1 MIMSLIDSWM
11 AVCPKGEFAG
21 VKDQFSKT
29 ITLQR
34 IFDLH
39 SSLAPSQF
47 LLNLVWTHSK
57 IVAAI
62 VFALCQ
68 RSRERKEEGVDIS
81 VMRFGARAASGLK
94 GMSSSL
100 PHLRTLERQPNI
112 TLAVAGALVHD
123 VGAYKVSKDGYSF
136 DDSYLFHGLYGYLEL
151 HKAGF
156 GEEMALFAR
165 NHTGS
170 GITRQE
176 VVKENLLLPPQDYLP
191 VTVEQKVVAYGDC
204 FHTKSNPPAFVSFEE
219 AEKRIARF
227 GKGPKD
233 RFEEMA
239 AQFGKVDLLGISQEC
254 QMPILGRQLPSCG
267 Q

>member
-11 AVCPKGEFAG
+11 AVCPEGEFPG

-29 ITLQR
+29 ITLKR

-39 SSLAPSQF
+39 ASLAPSQF

-57 IVAAI
+57 IVAAV
-62 VFALCQ
+62 VFALCL
-68 RSRERKEEGVDIS
+68 RSREGRDGGADIS
-81 VMRFGARAASGLK
+81 LMRFSARAASGLK
-94 GMSSSL
+94 GMASPL
-100 PHLRTLERQPNI
+100 PRFRSIERQPNI

-123 VGAYKVSKDGYSF
+123 VGAYKVSKDGISF

-156 GEEMALFAR
+156 GEEIALFAK

-170 GITRQE
+170 GISRQE
-176 VVKENLLLPPQDYLP
+176 VIRENLLLPPQDYLP
-191 VTVEQKVVAYGDC
+191 LTVEQKVVAYADC
-204 FHTKSNPPAFVSFEE
+204 FHTKSNPPAFVSFDE
-219 AEKRIARF
+219 AKKRIARF
-227 GKGPKD
+227 GKGPKE
-233 RFEEMA
+233 RFEEME
-239 AQFGKVDLLGISQEC
+239 AQFGRVDLLGISQEC
-254 QMPILGRQLPSCG
+254 KMPILGRQLPSCG

>member
-11 AVCPKGEFAG
+11 AICPDGEFSG

-29 ITLQR
+29 VTLQR

-39 SSLAPSQF
+39 ASLAPSQF

-62 VFALCQ
+62 VFALSL

-81 VMRFGARAASGLK
+81 VMRFGARSASGLK
-94 GMSSSL
+94 GVSASL
-100 PHLRTLERQPNI
+100 PRFRPLERQPNI
-112 TLAVAGALVHD
+112 VLSVAGALVHD
-123 VGAYKVSKDGYSF
+123 VGAYKVSKDGFSF

-170 GITRQE
+170 GITRRE
-176 VVKENLLLPPQDYLP
+176 VIKENLLLPPQDYLP
-191 VTVEQKVVAYGDC
+191 LTVEQKVVAYADC

-233 RFEEMA
+233 RFEEME
-239 AQFGKVDLLGISQEC
+239 AQFGRVDLLDISREC